1 MGLGNALTD
10 GSTDDWRSM
19 KQSDL
24 EKAAERSLERLQG
37 YPPGVLG
44 PAARRLLK
52 GIEDKDA

>member
-1 MGLGNALTD
+1 MD
-10 GSTDDWRSM
+10 EPDW
-19 KQSDL
+19 L
-24 EKAAERSLERLQG
+24 EVAARRSLERLQG